1 MFFCCFWGCPA
12 LQAGR
17 AVSQL
22 AVRSALR
29 RRSLLGLAL
38 RASAAHP
45 SAGSLRS
52 PLNAKNPPLIN
63 AVDYIKRYLMKY
75 LAYSAI
81 ALFLL
86 NACTGP
92 KQLAQSSKFDL
103 ELLYRSWEVVYIE
116 TPKMQI
122 AGQAMGDPIYTFTRD
137 SFRIKS
143 FVTPPHADS
152 VRFFF
157 RNDSLFYQHP
167 TKILPPTAI
176 VELSDSLL
184 ILQSEKAEWKLQK
197 PAP

>member
-1 MFFCCFWGCPA
+1 
-12 LQAGR
+12 
-17 AVSQL
+17 
-22 AVRSALR
+22 
-29 RRSLLGLAL
+29 
-38 RASAAHP
+38 
-45 SAGSLRS
+45 
-52 PLNAKNPPLIN
+52 
-63 AVDYIKRYLMKY
+63 MKY
-75 LAYSAI
+75 LLSSAI

-86 NACTGP
+86 GACSGP
-92 KQLAQSSKFDL
+92 KKIAQSSKFDL
-103 ELLYRSWEVVYIE
+103 DLLYRSWEVVYIE

-167 TKILPPTAI
+167 TKVLPPTAI
-176 VELSDSLL
+176 IELSDSLL

-197 PAP
+197 PAT